1 MISKQEREWAEVIQK
16 YLFFYRDGFFELPY
30 LSNSPQEMVNSI
42 IKIPVTLHKSVEQV
56 IHTNNPFCKGV
67 MHYREIEEGLWIL
80 ATNIDIKQNVIAKAL
95 YDQAEVS
102 DYYFLTFSVFE
113 YEFRTGNTLSDK
125 VTLLSKCWTF
135 YKPETVVSTYFY
147 KGTTGKFCNLVFNK
161 KWAEKNLSSQILDRG
176 AELQNFLNHETG
188 FLTWLDVVPD
198 IDKIS
203 KEIWRIL
210 QNNNK
215 EGSFN
220 ISNLKIEVHQMIT
233 RFFKSTLENSRIQKY
248 KPLNNIDYSNVAKA
262 EKIILHHLTSPFV
275 GVESIASNV
284 NMSPTKLKS
293 IFKSVFGSSMLQYH
307 KEKNIQLAVQLIQN
321 SDLPIKS
328 IAVATG
334 YESAS
339 KFTAAFKKRFGILP
353 SEVLRSN

>member
-1 MISKQEREWAEVIQK
+1 MITKAVKEWNKLIQK

-30 LSNSPQEMVNSI
+30 LSNSPKIMVDSL
-42 IKIPVTLHKSVEQV
+42 IKNPVILHKPLEQA
-56 IHTNNPFCKGV
+56 IYTNNPFCKGV

-80 ATNIDIKQNVIAKAL
+80 ATNIDIKQNVIAKTL
-95 YDQAEVS
+95 YDDAEVS
-102 DYYFLTFSVFE
+102 DYYFLSFSVFE
-113 YEFRTGNTLSDK
+113 YQFPSGNTSADTA
-125 VTLLSKCWTF
+125 TLLSKCWTF
-135 YKPETVVSTYFY
+135 YKPKTEVSTYFY
-147 KGTTGKFCNLVFNK
+147 KGTTGKFCNFIFNK
-161 KWAEKNLSSQILDRG
+161 KWAENNLSSQILSRG
-176 AELQNFLNHETG
+176 NELQDFLNTDTA

-198 IDKIS
+198 TDETS

-210 QNNNK
+210 EKNNND
-215 EGSFN
+215 SSDT
-220 ISNLKIEVHQMIT
+220 INLKIEIHTIIT
-233 RFFKSTLENSRIQKY
+233 AFFKTTLEDTRIQKY

-275 GVESIASNV
+275 GVENIALEV

-307 KEKNIQLAVQLIQN
+307 KEKNMLLAMQLIQN
-321 SDLPIKS
+321 SDLPIKN

-339 KFTAAFKKRFGILP
+339 KFTAAFKNRFNILP
-353 SEVLRSN
+353 SEVLRPS